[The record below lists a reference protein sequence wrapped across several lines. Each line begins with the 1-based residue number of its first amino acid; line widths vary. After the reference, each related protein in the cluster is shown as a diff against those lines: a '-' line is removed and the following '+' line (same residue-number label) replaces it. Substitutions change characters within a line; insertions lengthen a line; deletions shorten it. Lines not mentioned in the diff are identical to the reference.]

1 MYMAQ
6 HGHLLTGGDNCH
18 FHLLDSDCV
27 WLITCAMSERRTHC
41 YKKHKCFI
49 GFLRKKT
56 SVLINNFTVFLI
68 DKRRNSDQ
76 NDVSVRLRSVTSITY
91 RGIRHPTM
99 HVTLQ
104 SFHSKF
110 QWFALNNANSIIL
123 ELLSINLKFP
133 KIKSDEGDRSRVC
146 GLQAFL
152 WERELSQWRR
162 TILDC
167 CY

>member
-1 MYMAQ
+1 MGIIVTSTCWIPIVYDW
-6 HGHLLTGGDNCH
+6 LLVQCPRGVH
-18 FHLLDSDCV
+18 IV
-27 WLITCAMSERRTHC
+27 I
-41 YKKHKCFI
+41 KKHKCFI
-49 GFLRKKT
+49 GFLKKRAF
-56 SVLINNFTVFLI
+56 SWIISVFLI

-99 HVTLQ
+99 HVTFQ

>member
-6 HGHLLTGGDNCH
+6 HGHLLTCGDNCH
-18 FHLLDSDCV
+18 VHLLDSDCV
-27 WLITCAMSERRTHC
+27 WLITWAMSERRTHC
-41 YKKHKCFI
+41 YKKTQVLHRFSE
-49 GFLRKKT
+49 KKRAF
-56 SVLINNFTVFLI
+56 SWIISVFLI

-91 RGIRHPTM
+91 RGLRHPTM

-104 SFHSKF
+104 TFHSKF
-110 QWFALNNANSIIL
+110 QWFALNNVNSIIL

>member
-1 MYMAQ
+1 MGIIVTSTCWIPIVYDW
-6 HGHLLTGGDNCH
+6 LLVQCPRGVHIVIKNTNASSV
-18 FHLLDSDCV
+18 F
-27 WLITCAMSERRTHC
+27 W
-41 YKKHKCFI
+41 
-49 GFLRKKT
+49 RKKT

>member
-49 GFLRKKT
+49 GFLKKKRAF
-56 SVLINNFTVFLI
+56 SWIISVFLI

-91 RGIRHPTM
+91 RGLRHPTM